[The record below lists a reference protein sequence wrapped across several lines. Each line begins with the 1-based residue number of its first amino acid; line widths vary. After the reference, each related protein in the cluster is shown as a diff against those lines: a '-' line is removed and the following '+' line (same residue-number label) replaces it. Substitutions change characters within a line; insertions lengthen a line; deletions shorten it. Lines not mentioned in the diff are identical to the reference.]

1 MGFVKI
7 QKTNAYFK
15 RYQTKY
21 RRRREGKTDYY
32 ARKNMII
39 QDKNKYNS
47 VKYRMVVRFTS
58 QKIICQI
65 VYATLT
71 GDRVLCQANSTE
83 LSKWGLTAG
92 LTNYSSSYCTG
103 LLLAR
108 RLLSQLKMDKLY
120 AGKDKIDGEDYC
132 VGENPNPDR
141 RPFKAVLDIG
151 LVRTTTGNKV
161 FGALKGAVDG
171 GLYIPH
177 SSGRFPGNF
186 TDGDNKEYNTEV
198 HRDRIFGVHVDNY
211 MAQLK
216 EDDEEDFNRQ
226 FSQWSACLK
235 KAGVSSVK
243 ALYEKIHAGILKD
256 SSFKKKTTKANPD
269 RAHKK

>member
-1 MGFVKI
+1 
-7 QKTNAYFK
+7 
-15 RYQTKY
+15 
-21 RRRREGKTDYY
+21 
-32 ARKNMII
+32 
-39 QDKNKYNS
+39 
-47 VKYRMVVRFTS
+47 
-58 QKIICQI
+58 
-65 VYATLT
+65 
-71 GDRVLCQANSTE
+71 
-83 LSKWGLTAG
+83 
-92 LTNYSSSYCTG
+92 
-103 LLLAR
+103 
-108 RLLSQLKMDKLY
+108 MDKLY

-216 EDDEEDFNRQ
+216 EDDEEDFNR
-226 FSQWSACLK
+226 
-235 KAGVSSVK
+235 
-243 ALYEKIHAGILKD
+243 
-256 SSFKKKTTKANPD
+256 
-269 RAHKK
+269 